1 MAELLTPGFAD
12 PVHGAQRCFRTL
24 LTALSE
30 PGLVLT
36 LGGVTE
42 PPAGLSSA
50 MAAVALT
57 LMDADTPI
65 WRDAKAMRA
74 SGWLRFHCG
83 APLIEDLG
91 RAAFVLC
98 AEGADA
104 PPLGEMA
111 TGDDE
116 FPDRSATLVLEVNSL
131 SEGEGWTL
139 QGPGI
144 NGVRQMKVTG
154 LPSGFREAWTANGAM
169 FPRGVD
175 VIFTCGDRVAGLPRR
190 IRIS

>member
-1 MAELLTPGFAD
+1 M
-12 PVHGAQRCFRTL
+12 

-30 PGLVLT
+30 PGRVLEID
-36 LGGVTE
+36 GVTE
-42 PPAGLSSA
+42 PPPGLSPA

-65 WRDAKAMRA
+65 WRDAKAAAA
-74 SGWLRFHCG
+74 SAWLRFHCG

-98 AEGADA
+98 ANGADA
-104 PPLGEMA
+104 PSLADMA
-111 TGDDE
+111 TGDDD
-116 FPDRSATLVLEVNSL
+116 FPDRSATLVLEVADL
-131 SEGEGWTL
+131 REGSGWTL

-144 NGVRQMKVTG
+144 DGSRQMAVAG
-154 LPSGFREAWTANGAM
+154 LPSGFRAAWAANGAI

-175 VIFTCGDRVAGLPRR
+175 VIFTCGGLVAGLPRR